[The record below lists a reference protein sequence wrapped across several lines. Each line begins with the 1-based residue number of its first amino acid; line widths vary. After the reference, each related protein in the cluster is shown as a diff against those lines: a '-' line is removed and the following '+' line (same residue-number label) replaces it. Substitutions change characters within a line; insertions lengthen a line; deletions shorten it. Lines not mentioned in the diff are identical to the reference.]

1 MAAGGRCL
9 AGGRHGARIEYL
21 QKGKGRKSEVA
32 FPPVPSRPVPWKKLN
47 PGTNQK
53 RGVTIH
59 SCSQMR

>member
-32 FPPVPSRPVPWKKLN
+32 FPPVPSRPVEKAKSGHEPKAWGYNTVAL
-47 PGTNQK
+47 
-53 RGVTIH
+53 R
-59 SCSQMR
+59 